1 MLPSGIPSLWTAHQR
16 HECRLVVHARESIPT
31 MNSSL
36 THSHAVPQPSLT
48 PMQLNAEVE
57 KLLGT
62 KAQLED
68 AEARARAAAGIP
80 RNQSGRNDYSR
91 DFFARTAYLAVSGQL
106 NAEAY
111 ACALSDVYTFG
122 EHQSGCPAQL

>member
-1 MLPSGIPSLWTAHQR
+1 M
-16 HECRLVVHARESIPT
+16 C
-31 MNSSL
+31 
-36 THSHAVPQPSLT
+36 
-48 PMQLNAEVE
+48 MQLNAEVG
-57 KLLGT
+57 KLLSA
-62 KAQLED
+62 KAELED

-80 RNQSGRNDYSR
+80 RNQSGQHDYSR

-122 EHQSGCPAQL
+122 EQ